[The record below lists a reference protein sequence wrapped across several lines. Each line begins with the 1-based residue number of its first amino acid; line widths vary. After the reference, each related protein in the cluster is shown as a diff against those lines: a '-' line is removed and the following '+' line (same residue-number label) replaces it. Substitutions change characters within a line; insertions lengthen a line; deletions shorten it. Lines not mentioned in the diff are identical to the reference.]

1 MKRKAK
7 NRINERKGKMN
18 KGILFVVS
26 APAGCGKDTILE
38 KALSG
43 DINLT
48 YSVSA
53 TTRAM
58 RAGETEG
65 VSYSFKTREEFEKMI
80 EDGELLEHTE
90 YCGNYYGTP
99 KRTVEEILN
108 SGRNVVLKIEIEGAG
123 NVKRMLPEAVL
134 IFILPPSMQE
144 LSRRLHNRGTEDEE
158 TIAKRLK
165 QAETEI
171 ARAYDYDYI
180 IVNGDLDTAVNDFV
194 SIIKAE
200 GFKTERNRE
209 LISKIR

>member
-1 MKRKAK
+1 MS
-7 NRINERKGKMN
+7 

-26 APAGCGKDTILE
+26 APAGCGKDSILE
-38 KALSG
+38 KALSK

-65 VSYSFKTREEFEKMI
+65 ISYCFKTRGEFEKMI
-80 EDGELLEHTE
+80 ENGELLEHTE

-99 KRTVEEILN
+99 KQTVEEILN

-123 NVKRMLPEAVL
+123 NVKRLLPEAVL

-144 LSRRLHNRGTEDEE
+144 LSRRLHKRGTEDEE
-158 TIAKRLK
+158 TIKKRLK

-171 ARAYDYDYI
+171 SRAYSYDYV
-180 IVNGDLDTAVNDFV
+180 IVNGDLDAAVNDFV
-194 SIIKAE
+194 SIVKAE
-200 GFKTERNRE
+200 GFKTERNGD
-209 LISKIR
+209 LISSLPK

>member
-1 MKRKAK
+1 MS
-7 NRINERKGKMN
+7 

-53 TTRAM
+53 TTRAI
-58 RAGETEG
+58 RAGETDG

-80 EDGELLEHTE
+80 ENGELLEHTE

-144 LSRRLHNRGTEDEE
+144 LSSRLHKRGTENEE

-171 ARAYDYDYI
+171 AHAYDYDYV

>member
-1 MKRKAK
+1 MS
-7 NRINERKGKMN
+7 

-58 RAGETEG
+58 RAGETDG

-144 LSRRLHNRGTEDEE
+144 LSRRLHKRGTEDEE

-171 ARAYDYDYI
+171 ARAYDYDYV

-200 GFKTERNRE
+200 GFKTDRNRE
-209 LISKIR
+209 LISKIQ

>member
-1 MKRKAK
+1 
-7 NRINERKGKMN
+7 MN